1 MKNFFKKIDNFIVN
15 IDFITIISLLIV
27 FITDLGIASILRLYN
42 ISSLGI
48 ACLVLNFYFNF
59 HFLRI
64 LIDSFINKNRG
75 VW

>member
-15 IDFITIISLLIV
+15 IDFITIISLLMV

-42 ISSLGI
+42 ISVLGI
-48 ACLVLNFYFNF
+48 ACLSFNFYFNF

-64 LIDSFINKNRG
+64 LFDSFIKNTRG
-75 VW
+75 E